1 MGERRGTKALEL
13 WCKRVTQGYDGVS
26 IENMST
32 SWKDGLAFCALIHH
46 FRPDLIDY
54 GSLDKNDVY
63 GNNEL
68 AFRIAENHL
77 GIPALLDPEDM
88 ACVEIPDRL
97 SILTYLSQFYQTFSS
112 QATTPVKT
120 SPESPITV
128 ERPRTNPG
136 SGQNPPTKLGAG
148 VGGCKVCNQSVFL
161 AQRLLISGHLFHR
174 TCFKCARCG
183 ALLSVANYYETQDG
197 KYCCETCPDE
207 ERTVTAADGVT
218 VSATV
223 DDRGSLVGNRRALFE
238 TLASSVDCTDDV
250 KASKKAQRPA
260 TLRMSSVVAA
270 PAQPQPTTAIEEEE
284 VAPVTVVTTSD
295 DNDSGVIVSDK
306 KEERAVGEKKTSASV
321 CGSHE
326 SLSDTVADE
335 PKEDDEEEEVVP
347 HIDSET
353 KVAAEEKE
361 EKKANVEDTTV
372 VSPEPPPPP
381 PPTVNSVSEFLESNN
396 LSSPCS
402 LPDDLKEQLSKE
414 SGDSPNDVQQSLLPD
429 DLKRQVLD
437 RSPDEP
443 ESCHKESAESPEDLE
458 IKTLANKLLKM
469 DYYESSAKEVPVPS
483 PRKKIKSPPT
493 LVAPVNSYPDSLNP
507 FDDEDEEETGTN
519 HKQDKHDNS
528 SNTNPFGSDLE
539 DEEELPIK
547 KKTPASLNPFSSD
560 DDDDAA
566 VPPPPQPKPRTSLG
580 SPVVK
585 QRNKTHRKQSSA
597 SSISSYSNTP
607 RKKKPAPPP
616 PIFKG
621 GYTNGG
627 GGNAH
632 HMSSPNSL
640 EDSSCSGSEPS
651 SSVASNQ
658 DRYRL
663 HKSTHGKWKRKK
675 GPAPQCPIPQRRRIK
690 PMPIAN
696 IKQELLDIE
705 IKQQELERQGVK
717 LEKDIRLKCNEDL
730 NNVDVEEMVLQL
742 FELVNE
748 KNELF
753 RKHAEL
759 MYLRRQNNLEEEHA
773 ELEYQIRVLMSR
785 PDHTKTDTD
794 KAREEELIQRLV
806 EVVERRNEI
815 VENLEKDRL
824 REAEED
830 RSVFNQIGT
839 FAQDETLPCKKPAE
853 PPAMD
858 GKKTF
863 SKRLLK
869 NIKMVKSK
877 KDKDS
882 KDSSPSRSPSI
893 SSHSKGTLKK
903 LMTLGHSSKKT
914 LRPKS
919 S

>member
-13 WCKRVTQGYDGVS
+13 WCRRVTQGYDGVS

-54 GSLDKNDVY
+54 DSLDKKDVY

-88 ACVEIPDRL
+88 ACVEVPDRL

-120 SPESPITV
+120 SPDSPITV

-148 VGGCKVCNQSVFL
+148 VGGCKICNQSVFL

-207 ERTVTAADGVT
+207 ERTAAASNGAVAITSNDHGHQ
-218 VSATV
+218 
-223 DDRGSLVGNRRALFE
+223 GSLVGNRRALFE

-250 KASKKAQRPA
+250 KASKKMQRPV
-260 TLRMSSVVAA
+260 TLNMPHQNQSEFL
-270 PAQPQPTTAIEEEE
+270 QPNVTAKEAVTIL
-284 VAPVTVVTTSD
+284 TVVNTSD
-295 DNDSGVIVSDK
+295 DNDSGVMVGDK
-306 KEERAVGEKKTSASV
+306 KEIDAVDNKLSV
-321 CGSHE
+321 SICGSHE
-326 SLSDTVADE
+326 SLSDPIFDE
-335 PKEDDEEEEVVP
+335 PKKENLATIIAEVVN
-347 HIDSET
+347 
-353 KVAAEEKE
+353 
-361 EKKANVEDTTV
+361 EKKDDDFVVIVEPIELSISHQSTNEV
-372 VSPEPPPPP
+372 
-381 PPTVNSVSEFLESNN
+381 LETNN
-396 LSSPCS
+396 LNLTS
-402 LPDDLKEQLSKE
+402 LPDDLEVELKKEIDESELSANN
-414 SGDSPNDVQQSLLPD
+414 SLNNIQHSLLPD
-429 DLKRQVLD
+429 DLKQKALLEQ
-437 RSPDEP
+437 SPDE
-443 ESCHKESAESPEDLE
+443 SHHKQLAESPEELE
-458 IKTLANKLLKM
+458 IKTLTNKLLKM
-469 DYYESSAKEVPVPS
+469 DFYESSNKEMLPVPS
-483 PRKKIKSPPT
+483 PRRRVISPSIST
-493 LVAPVNSYPDSLNP
+493 TNYYPDNLNP
-507 FDDEDEEETGTN
+507 FDDDENDENNIDT
-519 HKQDKHDNS
+519 HKDKHNTS
-528 SNTNPFGSDLE
+528 TNPFGSDLE
-539 DEEELPIK
+539 DDDDDDKPVIK
-547 KKTPASLNPFSSD
+547 VSSLNPFSSD
-560 DDDDAA
+560 EDENITETQ
-566 VPPPPQPKPRTSLG
+566 PPQTKPRTVL

-585 QRNKTHRKQSSA
+585 PHNKTHRKHSSA
-597 SSISSYSNTP
+597 SSISSYSTTP

-616 PIFKG
+616 PVSARPSIG
-621 GYTNGG
+621 SVDYTNS
-627 GGNAH
+627 NMH
-632 HMSSPNSL
+632 RVSSPNSY

-651 SSVASNQ
+651 YSTTSNS
-658 DRYRL
+658 DRYKM

-773 ELEYQIRVLMSR
+773 ELEYQIRVLMTK
-785 PDHTKTDTD
+785 PDHTKTDTE
-794 KAREEELIQRLV
+794 KAREEELIHRLV

-815 VENLEKDRL
+815 VDSLEKDRL

-839 FAQDETLPCKKPAE
+839 FAQ
-853 PPAMD
+853 
-858 GKKTF
+858 G
-863 SKRLLK
+863 SKYIHR
-869 NIKMVKSK
+869 IVY
-877 KDKDS
+877 
-882 KDSSPSRSPSI
+882 
-893 SSHSKGTLKK
+893 
-903 LMTLGHSSKKT
+903 
-914 LRPKS
+914 
-919 S
+919 

>member
-54 GSLDKNDVY
+54 NSLDKNDIY

-68 AFRIAENHL
+68 AFRVAENHL

-88 ACVEIPDRL
+88 VCVEIPDRL

-120 SPESPITV
+120 SPESPTTV
-128 ERPRTNPG
+128 ERPRTNTG
-136 SGQNPPTKLGAG
+136 SGQNAPTKLGAG
-148 VGGCKVCNQSVFL
+148 VGGCRVCNQSVFL

-174 TCFKCARCG
+174 TCFKCARCS

-207 ERTVTAADGVT
+207 ERTVSPT
-218 VSATV
+218 VSLATATTTSQPQPS
-223 DDRGSLVGNRRALFE
+223 SLVGDRRALFE
-238 TLASSVDCTDDV
+238 TLAAADCTDDV
-250 KASKKAQRPA
+250 KASKKAQRPV
-260 TLRMSSVVAA
+260 TLKMAD
-270 PAQPQPTTAIEEEE
+270 PLTTTTTA
-284 VAPVTVVTTSD
+284 VTCSD
-295 DNDSGVIVSDK
+295 DNDSGVVVVSDK
-306 KEERAVGEKKTSASV
+306 KESSDTKTSVSV
-321 CGSHE
+321 TGSRE
-326 SLSDTVADE
+326 TLSDVVAEVADE
-335 PKEDDEEEEVVP
+335 DSGGSAPSAEDRVTDAATAVVVSDPLPDVSPPVVSSPLPPLLDDSNRLDDETAA
-347 HIDSET
+347 DSLNH
-353 KVAAEEKE
+353 VQI
-361 EKKANVEDTTV
+361 
-372 VSPEPPPPP
+372 PPI
-381 PPTVNSVSEFLESNN
+381 S
-396 LSSPCS
+396 
-402 LPDDLKEQLSKE
+402 DDLKQVLELPPATKAPAEEQL
-414 SGDSPNDVQQSLLPD
+414 
-429 DLKRQVLD
+429 
-437 RSPDEP
+437 
-443 ESCHKESAESPEDLE
+443 ESPEDYE
-458 IKTLANKLLKM
+458 IKTLSNKLLKM
-469 DYYESSAKEVPVPS
+469 DYYESNKEVPVPS
-483 PRKKIKSPPT
+483 PRKRIKSPIKI
-493 LVAPVNSYPDSLNP
+493 NYPENLNP
-507 FDDEDEEETGTN
+507 FDDED
-519 HKQDKHDNS
+519 DDDNRNKNDS
-528 SNTNPFGSDLE
+528 TNPFGSDLE
-539 DEEELPIK
+539 DEELSVK
-547 KKTPASLNPFSSD
+547 NNVSLNPFSSD
-560 DDDDAA
+560 EDDNEP
-566 VPPPPQPKPRTSLG
+566 VSQPPLPKPRTVL
-580 SPVVK
+580 SPVLK
-585 QRNKTHRKQSSA
+585 PRYQTHRKQSSA

-616 PIFKG
+616 PVSRLSL
-621 GYTNGG
+621 
-627 GGNAH
+627 GNIEYSNN
-632 HMSSPNSL
+632 MQISSPNSL
-640 EDSSCSGSEPS
+640 EDSSCSGSELS
-651 SSVASNQ
+651 STTNQ
-658 DRYRL
+658 ERYRL

-690 PMPIAN
+690 PMPMED

-759 MYLRRQNNLEEEHA
+759 MYLRKQHNFEEEHA
-773 ELEYQIRVLMSR
+773 ELEYQIRVLMSK
-785 PDHTKTDTD
+785 PDHTKTDTE
-794 KAREEELIQRLV
+794 KAREEELIRRLV

-839 FAQDETLPCKKPAE
+839 FAQDETLPCIKPANTTVME
-853 PPAMD
+853 
-858 GKKTF
+858 GKTNF

-869 NIKMVKSK
+869 NIKKVKSK
-877 KDKDS
+877 KEKQEVA
-882 KDSSPSRSPSI
+882 SPSQSPSN

-903 LMTLGHSSKKT
+903 FMTLGHSSKKL

>member
-54 GSLDKNDVY
+54 NSLDKNDIY

-68 AFRIAENHL
+68 AFRVAENHL

-88 ACVEIPDRL
+88 VCVEIPDRL

-120 SPESPITV
+120 SPESPTTV
-128 ERPRTNPG
+128 ERPRTNTG
-136 SGQNPPTKLGAG
+136 SGQNAPTKLGAG
-148 VGGCKVCNQSVFL
+148 VGGCRVCNQSVFL

-174 TCFKCARCG
+174 TCFKCARCA

-207 ERTVTAADGVT
+207 ERTVSPT
-218 VSATV
+218 VSLTTTTTQPQPPSLSSS
-223 DDRGSLVGNRRALFE
+223 SLVGDRRALFE
-238 TLASSVDCTDDV
+238 TLAAADCTDDV
-250 KASKKAQRPA
+250 KASKKAQRPV
-260 TLRMSSVVAA
+260 TLRMADPLTAA
-270 PAQPQPTTAIEEEE
+270 TVTEKAAI
-284 VAPVTVVTTSD
+284 TCSD
-295 DNDSGVIVSDK
+295 DNDSGVVVDSDK
-306 KEERAVGEKKTSASV
+306 KESSDAKTSASV
-321 CGSHE
+321 TGSRE
-326 SLSDTVADE
+326 TLSDVVAVVADE
-335 PKEDDEEEEVVP
+335 EGGSVQPDEDRATDSSATAAAVVSDQLPDVVP
-347 HIDSET
+347 PVMS
-353 KVAAEEKE
+353 
-361 EKKANVEDTTV
+361 
-372 VSPEPPPPP
+372 SPPPPP
-381 PPTVNSVSEFLESNN
+381 PP
-396 LSSPCS
+396 PPS
-402 LPDDLKEQLSKE
+402 LPDYSNPPDDDIADETPQLV
-414 SGDSPNDVQQSLLPD
+414 VQIPPLSD
-429 DLKRQVLD
+429 DLKQVLELPPVSD
-437 RSPDEP
+437 TPVEELQLD
-443 ESCHKESAESPEDLE
+443 SPEDYE
-458 IKTLANKLLKM
+458 IKTLSNKLLKM
-469 DYYESSAKEVPVPS
+469 DYYESNKEVPVPS
-483 PRKKIKSPPT
+483 PRKRIKSPIKI
-493 LVAPVNSYPDSLNP
+493 NYPESLNP
-507 FDDEDEEETGTN
+507 FDDEEDDGN
-519 HKQDKHDNS
+519 KNKKDS
-528 SNTNPFGSDLE
+528 TNPFGSDLE
-539 DEEELPIK
+539 DDDELAGK
-547 KKTPASLNPFSSD
+547 KNVSLNPFSSD
-560 DDDDAA
+560 EDENEPFSQ
-566 VPPPPQPKPRTSLG
+566 PPLPKPRTVL
-580 SPVVK
+580 SPISK
-585 QRNKTHRKQSSA
+585 PRHQTHRKQSSA

-607 RKKKPAPPP
+607 RKKKPAPLPP
-616 PIFKG
+616 VSRLSL
-621 GYTNGG
+621 
-627 GGNAH
+627 GNIEYSNSMQ
-632 HMSSPNSL
+632 MSSPNSL

-651 SSVASNQ
+651 STSNQ
-658 DRYRL
+658 ERYRL

-690 PMPIAN
+690 PMPMED

-759 MYLRRQNNLEEEHA
+759 MYLRKQHNFEEEHA
-773 ELEYQIRVLMSR
+773 ELEYQIRVLMSK
-785 PDHTKTDTD
+785 PDHTKTDTE
-794 KAREEELIQRLV
+794 KAREEELIRRLV

-839 FAQDETLPCKKPAE
+839 FAQDETLPCIKPVNTTV
-853 PPAMD
+853 MD
-858 GKKTF
+858 GKKNF

-869 NIKMVKSK
+869 NIKKVKSK
-877 KDKDS
+877 KDKQDVA
-882 KDSSPSRSPSI
+882 SPSQSPSN

-903 LMTLGHSSKKT
+903 FMTLGHSSKKL

>member
-54 GSLDKNDVY
+54 DSLNKNDVY

-68 AFRIAENHL
+68 AFRVAENHL
-77 GIPALLDPEDM
+77 GIPSLLDPEDM
-88 ACVEIPDRL
+88 VCVEIPDRL

-120 SPESPITV
+120 SPESPTAV
-128 ERPRTNPG
+128 ERPRTNTG
-136 SGQNPPTKLGAG
+136 TSQTPPTKLGAG

-207 ERTVTAADGVT
+207 ERMVSPSVEDGL
-218 VSATV
+218 
-223 DDRGSLVGNRRALFE
+223 GSLVGNRRALFE
-238 TLASSVDCTDDV
+238 TLAAADCTDDV
-250 KASKKAQRPA
+250 KVSKKAQRPA
-260 TLRMSSVVAA
+260 TLKMTDSI
-270 PAQPQPTTAIEEEE
+270 TEEKI
-284 VAPVTVVTTSD
+284 TSD

-306 KEERAVGEKKTSASV
+306 KESSEIKTSVSAS
-321 CGSHE
+321 GSRE
-326 SLSDTVADE
+326 TLSDVVVDE
-335 PKEDDEEEEVVP
+335 PKEENLVESGDKTIVP
-347 HIDSET
+347 STESNNNPI
-353 KVAAEEKE
+353 VAD
-361 EKKANVEDTTV
+361 NQ
-372 VSPEPPPPP
+372 
-381 PPTVNSVSEFLESNN
+381 LESNKFN
-396 LSSPCS
+396 HVLLSEDQNKFNEELIEIALVEPLNDIQIPLS
-402 LPDDLKEQLSKE
+402 DDLK
-414 SGDSPNDVQQSLLPD
+414 
-429 DLKRQVLD
+429 QVLECPLAKNSED
-437 RSPDEP
+437 LV
-443 ESCHKESAESPEDLE
+443 ESPEDCE

-469 DYYESSAKEVPVPS
+469 DYYESNTKVPVPS
-483 PRKKIKSPPT
+483 PRKKIKSPT
-493 LVAPVNSYPDSLNP
+493 KSNYPNILNP
-507 FDDEDEEETGTN
+507 FDDEDDDDEITN
-519 HKQDKHDNS
+519 KHHS
-528 SNTNPFGSDLE
+528 KNPFESDLE
-539 DEEELPIK
+539 DEVEQETK
-547 KKTPASLNPFSSD
+547 KNISLNPFSSD
-560 DDDDAA
+560 EDENETLSQ
-566 VPPPPQPKPRTSLG
+566 PPPMPKPRTML
-580 SPVVK
+580 SPILK
-585 QRNKTHRKQSSA
+585 PRHQTHRKQSSA

-607 RKKKPAPPP
+607 RKKKPAPLPP
-616 PIFKG
+616 KSRSSLD
-621 GYTNGG
+621 YSNSMQT
-627 GGNAH
+627 
-632 HMSSPNSL
+632 SSPNSL
-640 EDSSCSGSEPS
+640 EDSSYSGSEPS
-651 SSVASNQ
+651 SATSNQ
-658 DRYRL
+658 ERYRL

-690 PMPIAN
+690 PMPMED
-696 IKQELLDIE
+696 IKQELIDIE

-759 MYLRRQNNLEEEHA
+759 MYLRRQHNLEEEHA
-773 ELEYQIRVLMSR
+773 ELEYQIRVLMAR
-785 PDHTKTDTD
+785 PEHTKTDTE

-839 FAQDETLPCKKPAE
+839 FAQDETLPCIKSV
-853 PPAMD
+853 D
-858 GKKTF
+858 ISIVNGKKTF

-869 NIKMVKSK
+869 NIKKVKSK
-877 KDKDS
+877 KDKPD
-882 KDSSPSRSPSI
+882 DSSPSQSPSNT
-893 SSHSKGTLKK
+893 SHSKGTLKK
-903 LMTLGHSSKKT
+903 FMTLGHSSKKL

>member
-54 GSLDKNDVY
+54 NSLDKNDIY

-68 AFRIAENHL
+68 AFRVAENHL

-88 ACVEIPDRL
+88 VCVEIPDRL

-120 SPESPITV
+120 SPESPTTV
-128 ERPRTNPG
+128 ERPRTNTG
-136 SGQNPPTKLGAG
+136 SGQNAPTKLGAG
-148 VGGCKVCNQSVFL
+148 VGGCRVCNQSVFL

-174 TCFKCARCG
+174 TCFKCARCS

-207 ERTVTAADGVT
+207 ERTVSPTVSSTTAAT
-218 VSATV
+218 TTSQSQQP
-223 DDRGSLVGNRRALFE
+223 SLVGDRRALFE
-238 TLASSVDCTDDV
+238 TLAAADCTDDV
-250 KASKKAQRPA
+250 KASKKAQRPV
-260 TLRMSSVVAA
+260 TLKMVD
-270 PAQPQPTTAIEEEE
+270 PLTTTTA
-284 VAPVTVVTTSD
+284 AADKSAVTCSD
-295 DNDSGVIVSDK
+295 DNDSGVVVDSDK
-306 KEERAVGEKKTSASV
+306 KESSDAKTSASV
-321 CGSHE
+321 TGSRE
-326 SLSDTVADE
+326 TLSDVVAVVADE
-335 PKEDDEEEEVVP
+335 DGESALPPASSADDRVTDGATAAVVVSDQLPDVGCPPVVVESSPPTPPLSDDSKRPDDE
-347 HIDSET
+347 I
-353 KVAAEEKE
+353 A
-361 EKKANVEDTTV
+361 VEPLKHV
-372 VSPEPPPPP
+372 QISPI
-381 PPTVNSVSEFLESNN
+381 S
-396 LSSPCS
+396 
-402 LPDDLKEQLSKE
+402 DDLKQVLELPPASKAPAEEQL
-414 SGDSPNDVQQSLLPD
+414 
-429 DLKRQVLD
+429 
-437 RSPDEP
+437 
-443 ESCHKESAESPEDLE
+443 ESPEDYE
-458 IKTLANKLLKM
+458 IKTLSNKLLKM
-469 DYYESSAKEVPVPS
+469 DYYESNKEVPVPS
-483 PRKKIKSPPT
+483 PRKRIKSPIKI
-493 LVAPVNSYPDSLNP
+493 NYPENLNP
-507 FDDEDEEETGTN
+507 FDDEEDDGIKN
-519 HKQDKHDNS
+519 KNDS
-528 SNTNPFGSDLE
+528 TNPFGSDFE
-539 DEEELPIK
+539 DEELSIK
-547 KKTPASLNPFSSD
+547 KNISLNPFSSD
-560 DDDDAA
+560 EDDNEP
-566 VPPPPQPKPRTSLG
+566 VSQPPLPKPRTVL
-580 SPVVK
+580 SPILK
-585 QRNKTHRKQSSA
+585 PRYQTHRKQSSA

-616 PIFKG
+616 PVSRLSL
-621 GYTNGG
+621 
-627 GGNAH
+627 GNIEYSNNMQ
-632 HMSSPNSL
+632 MSSPNSL

-651 SSVASNQ
+651 STTNQ
-658 DRYRL
+658 ERYRL

-690 PMPIAN
+690 PMPMED

-759 MYLRRQNNLEEEHA
+759 MYLRKQHNFEEEHA
-773 ELEYQIRVLMSR
+773 ELEYQIRVLMSK
-785 PDHTKTDTD
+785 PDHTKTDTE
-794 KAREEELIQRLV
+794 KAREEELIRRLV

-815 VENLEKDRL
+815 VESLEKDRL

-839 FAQDETLPCKKPAE
+839 FAQDETLPCIKPVNTTVME
-853 PPAMD
+853 
-858 GKKTF
+858 GKNNF

-869 NIKMVKSK
+869 NIKKVKSK
-877 KDKDS
+877 KDKQEVA
-882 KDSSPSRSPSI
+882 SPSQSPSN

-903 LMTLGHSSKKT
+903 FMTLGHSSKKL